1 MILIEN
7 NYLHHDIFYK
17 ILSTVQNKKFAWEV
31 DSWETINLQH
41 FLVKETGKEISMF
54 INEIIGDIL
63 FNLKAKCVYEA
74 NVTLYTNRVKL
85 NEFNS
90 TSSFLQSKNYKTF
103 LLFLNSCD
111 GYTKIP
117 GLKKIQSTQNTVIL
131 LDKPFPLI
139 NTNTTNENCRGV
151 LTIHYT

>member
-1 MILIEN
+1 MIQVKN
-7 NYLHHDIFYK
+7 NYLNHNLLHR
-17 ILSTVQNKKFAWEV
+17 ILKTVEEKKFTWEV
-31 DSWETINLQH
+31 DSWSTLNLQH
-41 FLVKETGKEISMF
+41 FLLQRKGEEISLFMKT
-54 INEIIGDIL
+54 IIGDIL
-63 FNLKAKCVYEA
+63 LDLKAEYVFES
-74 NVTLYTNRVKL
+74 VITLYTNRGTL
-85 NEFNS
+85 SEFNS
-90 TSSFLQSKNYKTF
+90 TSSFLKNKDYKTF

-117 GLKKIQSTQNTVIL
+117 GLKKIQSTHNTVIL